1 MKTLNRLLCVF
12 LLLSSITSCNSNH
25 SENPNPLTKY
35 KSTGYIIG
43 QDLAL
48 CPCCGNWIIKIN
60 GIENNFQTVEIPES
74 LNLNLIDAI
83 FPIPIKLNWHHDQN
97 SVCGYI
103 IIDDIALNN

>member
-1 MKTLNRLLCVF
+1 MKTLNHLFCVF
-12 LLLSSITSCNSNH
+12 LLFTSITSCNSNH
-25 SENPNPLTKY
+25 SENLNPVIKY
-35 KSTGYIIG
+35 RYTGYIIG

-60 GIENNFQTVEIPES
+60 GIENNFQTIEIPDN

-83 FPIPIKLNWHHDQN
+83 FPIPIKLNWHLDQN

>member
-1 MKTLNRLLCVF
+1 MKTTKCIFCVILLF
-12 LLLSSITSCNSNH
+12 ITLTGCNSNH
-25 SENPNPLTKY
+25 SENANPLIKY
-35 KSTGYIIG
+35 KSTGFIIG

-60 GIENNFQTVEIPES
+60 GIENNIQTVEIPEG
-74 LNLNLIDAI
+74 LNLNLIDAV
-83 FPIPIKLNWHHDQN
+83 FPIPIKLNWHLDQN